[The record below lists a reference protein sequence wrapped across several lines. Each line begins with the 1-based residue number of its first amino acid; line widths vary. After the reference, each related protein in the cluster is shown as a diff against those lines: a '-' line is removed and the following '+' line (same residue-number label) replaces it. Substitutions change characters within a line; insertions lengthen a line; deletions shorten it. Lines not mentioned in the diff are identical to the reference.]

1 MIELKKYF
9 PNLSQDQLKQFKRL
23 VPIYKD
29 WNSKV
34 NLISRRDIEN
44 LFINHILHS
53 LSIVN
58 IIKFKDTTSILD
70 VGTGGGFPGIPLAI
84 FFPNVKFTLLDSI
97 GKKIKVV
104 ESVSKDLSLS
114 NVTSINDRVENHF
127 EKYDFILSRA
137 VAKTDKFYSLV
148 NNNFNSKSINEIN
161 IAIGVP
167 DAVASAN
174 LFLLLHFISILAY
187 QRPPWTQQE
196 KNIVKSHRTR
206 LHRPL
211 L

>member
-1 MIELKKYF
+1 LIELKKYF
-9 PNLSQDQLKQFKRL
+9 PNLSQDQLEKFMRL

-44 LFINHILHS
+44 LFTNHILHS

-58 IIKFKDTTSILD
+58 IIEFESSTSVLD

-97 GKKIKVV
+97 SKKIKVV

-114 NVTSINDRVENHF
+114 NVTAINDRVENHF
-127 EKYDFILSRA
+127 DKYDFILSRA
-137 VAKTDKFYSLV
+137 VAKMDKFYSLV
-148 NNNFNSKSINEIN
+148 NKNFNSKSINEIPN
-161 IAIGVP
+161 GIISLKGGDLKDELKDFKEKKIFDISEFFTDDFFKTKRVVYVP
-167 DAVASAN
+167 N
-174 LFLLLHFISILAY
+174 LD
-187 QRPPWTQQE
+187 
-196 KNIVKSHRTR
+196 N
-206 LHRPL
+206 
-211 L
+211 

>member
-9 PNLSQDQLKQFKRL
+9 PDLSQDQLEKFTRL

-44 LFINHILHS
+44 LFTNHILHS

-58 IIKFKDTTSILD
+58 IIEFESSTSVLD

-114 NVTSINDRVENHF
+114 NVTAINDRVENHF
-127 EKYDFILSRA
+127 DTYDFILSRA
-137 VAKTDKFYSLV
+137 VAKMDKFYSLV
-148 NNNFNSKSINEIN
+148 NKNFNSKSINEIPN
-161 IAIGVP
+161 GIISLKGGDLKDELKDFKEKKIFDISEFFTHDFFKTKRVVYVP
-167 DAVASAN
+167 N
-174 LFLLLHFISILAY
+174 LD
-187 QRPPWTQQE
+187 
-196 KNIVKSHRTR
+196 N
-206 LHRPL
+206 
-211 L
+211 

>member
-9 PNLSQDQLKQFKRL
+9 PNLSQDQLEKFMRL

-44 LFINHILHS
+44 LFTNHILHS
-53 LSIVN
+53 LSIVK
-58 IIKFKDTTSILD
+58 IIEFESSTSVLD

-114 NVTSINDRVENHF
+114 NVTAINDRVENHF
-127 EKYDFILSRA
+127 DTYDFILSRA
-137 VAKTDKFYSLV
+137 VAKMDKFYSLV
-148 NNNFNSKSINEIN
+148 NKNFNSKSINEIPN
-161 IAIGVP
+161 GIISLKGGDLKDELKDFKEKKIFDISEFFTDDFFKTKKVVYVP
-167 DAVASAN
+167 N
-174 LFLLLHFISILAY
+174 LD
-187 QRPPWTQQE
+187 
-196 KNIVKSHRTR
+196 N
-206 LHRPL
+206 
-211 L
+211 

>member
-1 MIELKKYF
+1 LIELKKYF
-9 PNLSQDQLKQFKRL
+9 PNLSQDQLEKFMRL

-44 LFINHILHS
+44 LFTNHILHS
-53 LSIVN
+53 LSIAN
-58 IIKFKDTTSILD
+58 IIEFESSTSVLD

-114 NVTSINDRVENHF
+114 NVTAINDRVENHF
-127 EKYDFILSRA
+127 DKYDFILSRA
-137 VAKTDKFYSLV
+137 VAKMDKFYSLV
-148 NNNFNSKSINEIN
+148 NKNFNSKSINEIPN
-161 IAIGVP
+161 GIISLKGGDLKDELKDFKEKKIFDISEFFTDDFFKTKRVVYVP
-167 DAVASAN
+167 N
-174 LFLLLHFISILAY
+174 LD
-187 QRPPWTQQE
+187 
-196 KNIVKSHRTR
+196 N
-206 LHRPL
+206 
-211 L
+211 

>member
-9 PNLSQDQLKQFKRL
+9 PNLSQDQLEKFMRL

-44 LFINHILHS
+44 LFTNHILHS

-58 IIKFKDTTSILD
+58 IIEFESSTSVLD

-114 NVTSINDRVENHF
+114 NVTAINDRVENHF
-127 EKYDFILSRA
+127 DKYDFILSRA
-137 VAKTDKFYSLV
+137 VAKMDKFYSLV
-148 NNNFNSKSINEIN
+148 NKNFNSKSINEIPN
-161 IAIGVP
+161 GIISLKGGDLKDELKDFKEKKIFDISEFFTDDFFKTKRVVYVP
-167 DAVASAN
+167 KLDN
-174 LFLLLHFISILAY
+174 
-187 QRPPWTQQE
+187 
-196 KNIVKSHRTR
+196 
-206 LHRPL
+206 
-211 L
+211 

>member
-9 PNLSQDQLKQFKRL
+9 PNLSQDQLEKFMML

-44 LFINHILHS
+44 LFTNHILHS

-58 IIKFKDTTSILD
+58 IIEFESSTSVLD

-114 NVTSINDRVENHF
+114 NVTAINDRVENHF

-137 VAKTDKFYSLV
+137 VAKMEKFYSLV
-148 NNNFNSKSINEIN
+148 NKNFNSKSINEIPN
-161 IAIGVP
+161 GIISLKGGDLKDELKDFKEKKIFDISEFFTDDFFKTKRVVYVP
-167 DAVASAN
+167 N
-174 LFLLLHFISILAY
+174 LD
-187 QRPPWTQQE
+187 
-196 KNIVKSHRTR
+196 N
-206 LHRPL
+206 
-211 L
+211 

>member
-9 PNLSQDQLKQFKRL
+9 PNLSQDQLEKFMRL

-44 LFINHILHS
+44 LFTNHILHS

-58 IIKFKDTTSILD
+58 IIEFESSTSVLD

-114 NVTSINDRVENHF
+114 NVTAINDRVENHF
-127 EKYDFILSRA
+127 DKYDFILSRA
-137 VAKTDKFYSLV
+137 VAKMDKFYSLV
-148 NNNFNSKSINEIN
+148 NKNFNSKSINEIPN
-161 IAIGVP
+161 GIISLKGGDLKDELKDFKEKKIFDISEFFSEDFFKTKRVVYVP
-167 DAVASAN
+167 N
-174 LFLLLHFISILAY
+174 LD
-187 QRPPWTQQE
+187 
-196 KNIVKSHRTR
+196 N
-206 LHRPL
+206 
-211 L
+211 

>member
-9 PNLSQDQLKQFKRL
+9 PNLSQDQLEKFMSL

-44 LFINHILHS
+44 LFTNHILHS

-58 IIKFKDTTSILD
+58 IIEFESSTSVLD

-104 ESVSKDLSLS
+104 ESVSKNLSLS
-114 NVTSINDRVENHF
+114 NVTAINDRVENHF
-127 EKYDFILSRA
+127 DKYDFILSRA
-137 VAKTDKFYSLV
+137 VAKMDKFYSLV
-148 NNNFNSKSINEIN
+148 NKNFNSKSINEIPN
-161 IAIGVP
+161 GIISLKGGDLKDELKDFKEKKIFDISEFFTDDFFKTKRVVYVP
-167 DAVASAN
+167 N
-174 LFLLLHFISILAY
+174 LD
-187 QRPPWTQQE
+187 
-196 KNIVKSHRTR
+196 N
-206 LHRPL
+206 
-211 L
+211 

>member
-9 PNLSQDQLKQFKRL
+9 PDLSQDQLEKFMRL

-44 LFINHILHS
+44 LFTNHILHS

-58 IIKFKDTTSILD
+58 IIEFESSTSVLD

-114 NVTSINDRVENHF
+114 NVTAINDRVENHF
-127 EKYDFILSRA
+127 DTYDFILSRA
-137 VAKTDKFYSLV
+137 VAKMDKFYSLV
-148 NNNFNSKSINEIN
+148 NKNFNSKSINEIPN
-161 IAIGVP
+161 GIISLKGGDLKDELKDFKEKKIFDISEFFTDDFFKTKRVVYVP
-167 DAVASAN
+167 KLDN
-174 LFLLLHFISILAY
+174 
-187 QRPPWTQQE
+187 
-196 KNIVKSHRTR
+196 
-206 LHRPL
+206 
-211 L
+211 

>member
-9 PNLSQDQLKQFKRL
+9 PDLSQDQLEKFTRL

-44 LFINHILHS
+44 LFTNHILHS

-58 IIKFKDTTSILD
+58 IIEFESSTSVLD

-114 NVTSINDRVENHF
+114 NVTAINDRVENHF
-127 EKYDFILSRA
+127 DTYDFILSRA
-137 VAKTDKFYSLV
+137 VAKMDKFYSLV
-148 NNNFNSKSINEIN
+148 NKNFNSKSINEIPN
-161 IAIGVP
+161 GIISLKGGDLKDELKDFKEKKIFDISEFFTDDFFKTKRVVYVP
-167 DAVASAN
+167 KLDN
-174 LFLLLHFISILAY
+174 
-187 QRPPWTQQE
+187 
-196 KNIVKSHRTR
+196 
-206 LHRPL
+206 
-211 L
+211 

>member
-9 PNLSQDQLKQFKRL
+9 PNLSQDQLEKFTRL

-34 NLISRRDIEN
+34 NLISRRDVEN
-44 LFINHILHS
+44 LFTNHILHS

-58 IIKFKDTTSILD
+58 IIEFESSTSVLD

-114 NVTSINDRVENHF
+114 NVTAINDRVENHF
-127 EKYDFILSRA
+127 DTYDFILSRA
-137 VAKTDKFYSLV
+137 VAKMDKFYSLV
-148 NNNFNSKSINEIN
+148 NKNFNSKSINEIPN
-161 IAIGVP
+161 GIISLKGGDLKDELKDFKEKKIFDISEFFTDDFFKTKRVVYVP
-167 DAVASAN
+167 N
-174 LFLLLHFISILAY
+174 LD
-187 QRPPWTQQE
+187 
-196 KNIVKSHRTR
+196 N
-206 LHRPL
+206 
-211 L
+211 

>member
-9 PNLSQDQLKQFKRL
+9 PNLSQDQLEKFMRL

-58 IIKFKDTTSILD
+58 IIEFESSTSVLD

-114 NVTSINDRVENHF
+114 NVTAINDRVENHF
-127 EKYDFILSRA
+127 DKYDFILSRA
-137 VAKTDKFYSLV
+137 VAKMDKFYSLV
-148 NNNFNSKSINEIN
+148 NKNFNSKSINEIPN
-161 IAIGVP
+161 GIISLKGGDLKDELKDFKEKKIFDISEFFTDDFFKTKRVVYVP
-167 DAVASAN
+167 N
-174 LFLLLHFISILAY
+174 LD
-187 QRPPWTQQE
+187 
-196 KNIVKSHRTR
+196 N
-206 LHRPL
+206 
-211 L
+211 

>member
-9 PNLSQDQLKQFKRL
+9 PNLSHVQLKQFKRL
-23 VPIYKD
+23 FPIFND
-29 WNSKV
+29 WNLKV
-34 NLISRRDIEN
+34 NLISRRDIDN

-58 IIKFKDTTSILD
+58 IIKFKDTSSILD

-114 NVTSINDRVENHF
+114 NVTAINDRVENHF

-137 VAKTDKFYSLV
+137 VAKTDKFYYLV
-148 NNNFNSKSINEIN
+148 NNNFNSKSINEIPN
-161 IAIGVP
+161 GIISLKGGNLEDELKYFKEKKVFDISDYFSEDFFKTKRIVYVP
-167 DAVASAN
+167 FSN
-174 LFLLLHFISILAY
+174 
-187 QRPPWTQQE
+187 
-196 KNIVKSHRTR
+196 
-206 LHRPL
+206 
-211 L
+211 

>member
-9 PNLSQDQLKQFKRL
+9 PDLSQDQLEKFMRL

-44 LFINHILHS
+44 LFTNHILHS

-58 IIKFKDTTSILD
+58 IIEFESSTSVLD

-114 NVTSINDRVENHF
+114 NVTAINDRVENHF
-127 EKYDFILSRA
+127 DTYDFILSRA
-137 VAKTDKFYSLV
+137 VAKMDKFYSLV
-148 NNNFNSKSINEIN
+148 NKNFNSKSINEIPN
-161 IAIGVP
+161 GIISLKGGDLKDELKDFKEKKIFDISEFFTDDFFKTKRVVYVP
-167 DAVASAN
+167 N
-174 LFLLLHFISILAY
+174 LD
-187 QRPPWTQQE
+187 
-196 KNIVKSHRTR
+196 N
-206 LHRPL
+206 
-211 L
+211 

>member
-9 PNLSQDQLKQFKRL
+9 PNLSQDQLEKFMRL

-44 LFINHILHS
+44 LFTNHILHS

-58 IIKFKDTTSILD
+58 IIEFESSTSVLD

-114 NVTSINDRVENHF
+114 NVTAINDRVENHF
-127 EKYDFILSRA
+127 DKYDFILSRA
-137 VAKTDKFYSLV
+137 VAKMDKFYSLV
-148 NNNFNSKSINEIN
+148 NKNFNSKSINEIPN
-161 IAIGVP
+161 GIISLKGGDLKDELKDFKEKKIFDISEFFTDDFFKTKRVVYVP
-167 DAVASAN
+167 N
-174 LFLLLHFISILAY
+174 LD
-187 QRPPWTQQE
+187 
-196 KNIVKSHRTR
+196 N
-206 LHRPL
+206 
-211 L
+211 

>member
-1 MIELKKYF
+1 LIELKKYF
-9 PNLSQDQLKQFKRL
+9 PNLSQDQLEKFMRL

-29 WNSKV
+29 LNSKV

-44 LFINHILHS
+44 LFTNHILHS

-58 IIKFKDTTSILD
+58 IIEFESSTSVLD

-114 NVTSINDRVENHF
+114 NVTAINDRVENHF
-127 EKYDFILSRA
+127 DKYDFILSRA
-137 VAKTDKFYSLV
+137 VAKMDKFYSLV
-148 NNNFNSKSINEIN
+148 NKNFNSKSINEIPNGIISLKGGDLKDELKDFKEKKIFDISEFFTDDFFKTKRVVYVPN
-161 IAIGVP
+161 I
-167 DAVASAN
+167 DN
-174 LFLLLHFISILAY
+174 
-187 QRPPWTQQE
+187 
-196 KNIVKSHRTR
+196 
-206 LHRPL
+206 
-211 L
+211 

>member
-9 PNLSQDQLKQFKRL
+9 PNLSQDQLEKFMSL

-44 LFINHILHS
+44 LFTNHILHS

-58 IIKFKDTTSILD
+58 IIKFESSTSVLD

-114 NVTSINDRVENHF
+114 NVTAINDRVENHF
-127 EKYDFILSRA
+127 DKYDFILSRA
-137 VAKTDKFYSLV
+137 VAKMDKFYSLV
-148 NNNFNSKSINEIN
+148 NKNFNSKSINEIPN
-161 IAIGVP
+161 GIISLKGGDLKDELKDFKEKKIFDISEFFTDDFFKTKRVVYVP
-167 DAVASAN
+167 N
-174 LFLLLHFISILAY
+174 LD
-187 QRPPWTQQE
+187 
-196 KNIVKSHRTR
+196 N
-206 LHRPL
+206 
-211 L
+211 

>member
-9 PNLSQDQLKQFKRL
+9 PNLSQDQLEKFMRL

-44 LFINHILHS
+44 LFTNHILHS

-58 IIKFKDTTSILD
+58 IIEFESSTSVLD

-114 NVTSINDRVENHF
+114 NVTAINDRVENHF
-127 EKYDFILSRA
+127 DKYDFILSRA
-137 VAKTDKFYSLV
+137 VAKMDKFYSLV
-148 NNNFNSKSINEIN
+148 NKNFNSKSINEIPN
-161 IAIGVP
+161 GIISLKGGDLKDELKDFKEKKIFDISEFFADDFFKTKRVVYVP
-167 DAVASAN
+167 N
-174 LFLLLHFISILAY
+174 LD
-187 QRPPWTQQE
+187 
-196 KNIVKSHRTR
+196 N
-206 LHRPL
+206 
-211 L
+211 

>member
-9 PNLSQDQLKQFKRL
+9 PNLSQDQLEKYMRL

-44 LFINHILHS
+44 LFTNHILHS

-58 IIKFKDTTSILD
+58 IIEFESSTSVLD

-114 NVTSINDRVENHF
+114 NVTAINDRVENHF
-127 EKYDFILSRA
+127 DKYDFILSRA
-137 VAKTDKFYSLV
+137 VAKMDKFYSLV
-148 NNNFNSKSINEIN
+148 NKNFNSKSINEIPN
-161 IAIGVP
+161 GIISLKGGDLKDELKDFKEKKIFDISEFFTDDFFKTKRVVYVP
-167 DAVASAN
+167 N
-174 LFLLLHFISILAY
+174 LD
-187 QRPPWTQQE
+187 
-196 KNIVKSHRTR
+196 N
-206 LHRPL
+206 
-211 L
+211 

>member
-9 PNLSQDQLKQFKRL
+9 PNLSQDQLEKFMSL

-44 LFINHILHS
+44 LFTNHILHS

-58 IIKFKDTTSILD
+58 IIEFESSTSVLD

-114 NVTSINDRVENHF
+114 NVTAINDRVENHF
-127 EKYDFILSRA
+127 DKYDFILSRA
-137 VAKTDKFYSLV
+137 VAKMDKFYTLV
-148 NNNFNSKSINEIN
+148 NKNFNSKSINEIPN
-161 IAIGVP
+161 GIISLKGGDLKDELKDFKEKKIFDISEFFTDDFFKTKRVVYVP
-167 DAVASAN
+167 N
-174 LFLLLHFISILAY
+174 LD
-187 QRPPWTQQE
+187 
-196 KNIVKSHRTR
+196 N
-206 LHRPL
+206 
-211 L
+211 

>member
-1 MIELKKYF
+1 LIELKKYF
-9 PNLSQDQLKQFKRL
+9 PNLSQDQLEKFTRL

-44 LFINHILHS
+44 LFTNHILHS

-58 IIKFKDTTSILD
+58 IIEFESSTSVLD

-114 NVTSINDRVENHF
+114 NVTAINDRVENHF
-127 EKYDFILSRA
+127 DKYDFILSRA
-137 VAKTDKFYSLV
+137 VAKMDKFYSLV
-148 NNNFNSKSINEIN
+148 NKNFNSKSINEIPN
-161 IAIGVP
+161 GIISLKGGDLKDELKDFKEKKIFDISEFFTDDFFKTKRVVYVP
-167 DAVASAN
+167 N
-174 LFLLLHFISILAY
+174 LD
-187 QRPPWTQQE
+187 
-196 KNIVKSHRTR
+196 N
-206 LHRPL
+206 
-211 L
+211 

>member
-23 VPIYKD
+23 IPIYKD

-34 NLISRRDIEN
+34 NLISRRDIDN

-114 NVTSINDRVENHF
+114 NVTAINDRVENHS
-127 EKYDFILSRA
+127 ENYDFILSRA
-137 VAKTDKFYSLV
+137 VA
-148 NNNFNSKSINEIN
+148 
-161 IAIGVP
+161 
-167 DAVASAN
+167 
-174 LFLLLHFISILAY
+174 
-187 QRPPWTQQE
+187 
-196 KNIVKSHRTR
+196 
-206 LHRPL
+206 
-211 L
+211 